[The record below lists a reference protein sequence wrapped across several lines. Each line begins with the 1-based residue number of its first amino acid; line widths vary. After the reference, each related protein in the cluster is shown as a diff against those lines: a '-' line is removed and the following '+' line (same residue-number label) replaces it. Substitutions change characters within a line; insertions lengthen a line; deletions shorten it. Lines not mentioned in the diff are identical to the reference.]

1 MPESW
6 YLMSQPLFNSG
17 FEGDE
22 FSAFAQGG
30 FEEILASPL
39 ADDIEVYEKNLS
51 AAAVKTRAIIQG
63 VTADNYN
70 NSVLRQFLCR
80 IGSIRLSLIQLCA
93 DVRHTTRKSYYQ
105 SR

>member
-30 FEEILASPL
+30 FEEILESPL
-39 ADDIEVYEKNLS
+39 ADDIEVYEK
-51 AAAVKTRAIIQG
+51 RFG
-63 VTADNYN
+63 EGFPP
-70 NSVLRQFLCR
+70 RF
-80 IGSIRLSLIQLCA
+80 RLFN
-93 DVRHTTRKSYYQ
+93 
-105 SR
+105 

>member
-30 FEEILASPL
+30 FEEILESPL
-39 ADDIEVYEKNLS
+39 ADDIEVYEKICLLLLLRHAQLS
-51 AAAVKTRAIIQG
+51 KV
-63 VTADNYN
+63 
-70 NSVLRQFLCR
+70 
-80 IGSIRLSLIQLCA
+80 
-93 DVRHTTRKSYYQ
+93 
-105 SR
+105 

>member
-30 FEEILASPL
+30 FEEILESP
-39 ADDIEVYEKNLS
+39 V
-51 AAAVKTRAIIQG
+51 G
-63 VTADNYN
+63 
-70 NSVLRQFLCR
+70 
-80 IGSIRLSLIQLCA
+80 G
-93 DVRHTTRKSYYQ
+93 
-105 SR
+105 